1 MVERQKQFGFLL
13 NIVLDPNINI
23 QFGSMMHPKLLSILF
38 RIKQLMVYLDS
49 GNVYTSFFLGV
60 NETAK
65 IGVAGD
71 SAGGMISA
79 SLSHTIKGID
89 FQV

>member
-1 MVERQKQFGFLL
+1 
-13 NIVLDPNINI
+13 
-23 QFGSMMHPKLLSILF
+23 
-38 RIKQLMVYLDS
+38 MVYLDS
-49 GNVYTSFFLGV
+49 GNVYTSSFLGV

-79 SLSHTIKGID
+79 SISHTIKGID